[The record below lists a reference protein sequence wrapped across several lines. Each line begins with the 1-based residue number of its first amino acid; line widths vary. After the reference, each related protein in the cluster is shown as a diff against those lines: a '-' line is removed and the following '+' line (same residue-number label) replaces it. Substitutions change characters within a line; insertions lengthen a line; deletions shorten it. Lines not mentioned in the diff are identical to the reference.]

1 MTEKQKPLTT
11 VRAINEACWLAAV
24 NSRGRTVYAETAT
37 SNAVKVLQA
46 RTVKGVLQV
55 KTFAGW
61 VNARRVWTGY

>member
-1 MTEKQKPLTT
+1 MTENQKPLTT

-37 SNAVKVLQA
+37 DNRVKIFKA

-55 KTFAGW
+55 RTGSGW
-61 VNARRVWTGY
+61 RTASRVWTGY